1 MKNLNTFT
9 KIVFAAVLVATTSVS
24 AFAQEQ
30 KEEKKEKKEKVAEE
44 LKRPEAMGHA
54 ATDSYV
60 TSAFNLYEK
69 NQEITKKLAD
79 AKSNAGEA
87 KQIKNDLEAQ
97 QKEVAGLLEKSADV
111 IKEAKTITPKTDS
124 MKAVKMVN
132 QATKALNATKD
143 ALPKQLEQIKSQT
156 AE

>member
-9 KIVFAAVLVATTSVS
+9 KIVFAAVLVATTSVT

-69 NQEITKKLAD
+69 NQEITKKLAY

-143 ALPKQLEQIKSQT
+143 ALPTQLEQIKTQA

>member
-9 KIVFAAVLVATTSVS
+9 KVVFAAVLVATTSVG

-69 NQEITKKLAD
+69 NQELTKKLAD
-79 AKSNAGEA
+79 AKSHAGEA

-111 IKEAKTITPKTDS
+111 IKEAKTISPKTDS
-124 MKAVKMVN
+124 MKAVKAVN
-132 QATKALNATKD
+132 QATKALNATKE
-143 ALPKQLEQIKSQT
+143 ALPAQLEQIKTQT

>member
-30 KEEKKEKKEKVAEE
+30 KEEKKENKEKVAEE

-143 ALPKQLEQIKSQT
+143 ALPAQLEQIKTQA